1 MIKAAKLN
9 PIVTIYITDGQ
20 EEASEAAK
28 LREGKYKKLFII
40 VSSYLNEDMVTFI
53 NKQFGPHGRVV
64 YTPNLD

>member
-40 VSSYLNEDMVTFI
+40 VSSYLDEAMVTLI